1 MKGCF
6 ELHFSGQPLLA
17 PPPKNQTNEMLNM
30 KMKTTILLAASLAL
44 TLGANAATVI
54 ASNTTFDG
62 ANVQEWNNANYNST
76 SHVVQNYSGDWGTP
90 YNLAQSFST
99 GTLGTDN
106 LLSEISLGTV
116 GDVSASTVT
125 AYLYAATTGDSSGN
139 YLAVGAS
146 PVATATI
153 NLSAVTG
160 PTTVT
165 FDFSSANLT
174 LSDNTTYAFYLSSAI
189 SSFAWAGNSTSSYAG
204 GEAAGVF
211 MSNLGAGQPGF
222 WLGNGDTAGDSTRN
236 VAGDRVFS
244 VTAIP
249 EPSAALLGGLGML
262 ALLRRRRA

>member
-1 MKGCF
+1 
-6 ELHFSGQPLLA
+6 
-17 PPPKNQTNEMLNM
+17 
-30 KMKTTILLAASLAL
+30 MKTTILLAASLAL

-54 ASNTTFDG
+54 AQNTASDGSNVNEFNSAGYD
-62 ANVQEWNNANYNST
+62 ST

-90 YNLAQSFST
+90 YSLAQTFST

-106 LLSEISLGTV
+106 ELWSITVNTV
-116 GDVSASTVT
+116 GDVSVSTVT

-146 PVATATI
+146 PVATSTI

-174 LSDNTTYAFYLSSAI
+174 LSNNTTYAFYLSSAT
-189 SSFAWAGNSTSSYAG
+189 SSFAWAGSSTDSYAG
-204 GEAAGVF
+204 GEAAGAF

-222 WLGNGDTAGDSTRN
+222 WLGNGDTAGDPARN

-244 VTAIP
+244 VTAVP
-249 EPSAALLGGLGML
+249 EPSATLLGGLGML

>member
-1 MKGCF
+1 MVVSDF
-6 ELHFSGQPLLA
+6 DFPANPS
-17 PPPKNQTNEMLNM
+17 PPNLQNNQTNEIPNM
-30 KMKTTILLAASLAL
+30 KMKTSILLAASLAL
-44 TLGANAATVI
+44 AVGANAATVI

-76 SHVVQNYSGDWGTP
+76 SHVVQNYSGDYGTP

-106 LLSEISLGTV
+106 LLSEISVGTV
-116 GDVSASTVT
+116 GDVSLSTVT

-174 LSDNTTYAFYLSSAI
+174 LSDNTTYAFYLSSAT

-211 MSNLGAGQPGF
+211 MSNLGGGPGF